1 MTIDTDFHC
10 HVSRTSAREMVEEA
24 EARDL
29 RVLGISEHDFQM
41 SEARSI
47 LPHLGPEGPLLT
59 FDRYIES
66 VYEAASRSPIAV
78 RLGMEVDFIP
88 GKNEAIQALLR
99 PYPWDFLIG
108 SIHEVE
114 GVQFEHTGEL
124 TRSEGETRW
133 LRYYALLREAVSSG
147 FFDVVSHPIRMRVKN
162 PYIPPTLDDEL
173 EQLAAEAARRN
184 VALEINGY
192 DTLHYPDLV
201 RRLARA
207 CASQHTPISVSSDA
221 HRPHRLAQAHQQ
233 SVEILREVS
242 ITKVRIWNQRVAE
255 DYTIA
260 HSWAR

>member
-41 SEARSI
+41 LEARAT

-59 FDRYIES
+59 FDGYIES

-88 GKNEAIQALLR
+88 GKNEAIQTLLR

-108 SIHEVE
+108 SIHEVD

-124 TRSEGETRW
+124 TREGGKARW
-133 LRYYALLREAVSSG
+133 MRYYALLREAVTSG
-147 FFDVVSHPIRMRVKN
+147 FFDVVSHPVRMRAKN
-162 PYIPPTLDDEL
+162 PHIPLTLDDEL
-173 EQLAAEAARRN
+173 EQLAAEAARCN

-192 DTLHYPDLV
+192 DTLRYPELV

-207 CASQHTPISVSSDA
+207 CALQRTPVSVSSDA

-233 SVEILREVS
+233 SEEILREVG
-242 ITKVRIWNQRVAE
+242 ITQVRIWNQRVAE
-255 DYTIA
+255 DYSIA
-260 HSWAR
+260 HGWAR

>member
-10 HVSRTSAREMVEEA
+10 HVSRTSAREMVEAA
-24 EARDL
+24 EACDL

-41 SEARSI
+41 VEARAT

-66 VYEAASRSPIAV
+66 VYEAAQRSPIAV

-88 GKNEAIQALLR
+88 GKNEAIQALLQ
-99 PYPWDFLIG
+99 PHPWDFLIG
-108 SIHEVE
+108 SVHEVD
-114 GVQFEHTGEL
+114 GVQFERTGEL
-124 TRSEGETRW
+124 TRTEGEARW
-133 LRYYALLREAVSSG
+133 LRYYVLLREAVSSG
-147 FFDVVSHPIRMRVKN
+147 FFDVVSHPVRMRVKN
-162 PYIPPTLDDEL
+162 PHLPPTLDDEL
-173 EQLAAEAARRN
+173 AQLAAEAARCN

-192 DTLHYPDLV
+192 DILSSPDLV

-221 HRPHRLAQAHQQ
+221 HRPGRIAQAHQQ
-233 SVEILREVS
+233 SAEILREAG

-255 DYTIA
+255 DYTI
-260 HSWAR
+260 